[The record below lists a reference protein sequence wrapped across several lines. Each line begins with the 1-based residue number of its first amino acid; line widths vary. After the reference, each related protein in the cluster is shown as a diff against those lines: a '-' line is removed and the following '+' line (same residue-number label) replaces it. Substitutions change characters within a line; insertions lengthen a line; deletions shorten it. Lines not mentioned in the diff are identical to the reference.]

1 MLPPSMK
8 PTYIISAMLVALL
21 LYPLSFGP
29 VVWMSR
35 RMDHRPEM
43 MDSFGR
49 EFYYPL
55 VRLAEQNQ
63 TTCQLLIWYQFLVLE
78 CDGGSIQ

>member
-1 MLPPSMK
+1 MRPRLIWFTAAAPMK
-8 PTYIISAMLVALL
+8 PPHILYAMLVVLL

-35 RMDHRPEM
+35 RLDHWSE
-43 MDSFGR
+43 MDSFGL
-49 EFYYPL
+49 ELYYPL

-63 TTCQLLIWYQFLVLE
+63 TTCQLLIWYQDLVP
-78 CDGGSIQ
+78 